1 MESPTHKEVNNN
13 LAQEQELKLQVKV
26 GVFFCPCRGVFYNWT
41 ILPQGLEIA
50 EAGVK
55 REAWTAETPLSS
67 DEVENIEEFVEV
79 LYDPA
84 NLANLK
90 SIQKLTELNPNLLV
104 RPLQID
110 DYNRGFLQLM
120 SQLTSVG
127 DISYEKFKGI
137 YTDSALFW
145 LILHIS

>member
-1 MESPTHKEVNNN
+1 
-13 LAQEQELKLQVKV
+13 
-26 GVFFCPCRGVFYNWT
+26 
-41 ILPQGLEIA
+41 LPQGLEIA

-137 YTDSALFW
+137 YTDSALF
-145 LILHIS
+145 